1 MTKKKDEYQLTPFW
15 QEIADITQEPD
26 FQGEGQGIKVD
37 GDSFIYNKLL
47 TFLYRGAVGTLYEIK
62 EALGKEQLDLF
73 LNYIYF
79 YINNSEKPGHYYP
92 SQLVRK
98 QIEEIKQTK
107 DLFDLKDTLNEISRL
122 EFEKHGVKNVK
133 GWLFDENRGETKS
146 T

>member
-62 EALGKEQLDLF
+62 EALGKEQL
-73 LNYIYF
+73 
-79 YINNSEKPGHYYP
+79 
-92 SQLVRK
+92 VRK